1 MARFLRPDID
11 FSDDDDSIDSERRTT
26 AGPRI
31 ISNQIKKT
39 QTNINAIKNPD
50 MYSTEEED
58 GKVTEEDE
66 PEVVISDD
74 ESPRKSPRKPKK
86 RKSENM
92 SSGSTKRKKPK
103 RVENSDDEFLPT
115 DEDSGSNDDE
125 GDNES
130 VASEDLSED
139 NISDSDFNP
148 DSDEEIDAD
157 KDVLFDESQQA
168 SEATIN
174 LSSDGE
180 SPDKKETTKTFDPN
194 STEFWDKVQ
203 ELRSKGF
210 SIQQAGNGDTAKSK
224 CSGHMSHSGCMI
236 FFSIFNIHLI
246 LSAANCRVLHS
257 VFCATAET
265 ASVHRMLSA
274 VAASVAGSLSVWTRC
289 EQRSVCFGQFCVQ
302 CVQLC
307 SCAAQNS
314 VSPHSPPLRSVRTV
328 CCVSA
333 AAAAAVFRVRCT
345 ASGGQTELCVGG
357 VFLAVCCTE
366 H

>member
-125 GDNES
+125 ADNES

-148 DSDEEIDAD
+148 DSEEEIDAD
-157 KDVLFDESQQA
+157 KEDVLFDESQQA

-210 SIQQAGNGDTAKSK
+210 SIQQAGNGETAKSK

-236 FFSIFNIHLI
+236 FFSSIFNINLI
-246 LSAANCRVLHS
+246 LSAAICRVLHS

-314 VSPHSPPLRSVRTV
+314 VSPLSPPLRSVRTV
-328 CCVSA
+328 CCV
-333 AAAAAVFRVRCT
+333 RRGGGRC
-345 ASGGQTELCVGG
+345 V
-357 VFLAVCCTE
+357 
-366 H
+366 

>member
-148 DSDEEIDAD
+148 DSEEEIDAD
-157 KDVLFDESQQA
+157 KEDVLLDESQQA

-210 SIQQAGNGDTAKSK
+210 SIQQAGNGETAKSK

-236 FFSIFNIHLI
+236 FFQYLTLI
-246 LSAANCRVLHS
+246 
-257 VFCATAET
+257 
-265 ASVHRMLSA
+265 
-274 VAASVAGSLSVWTRC
+274 
-289 EQRSVCFGQFCVQ
+289 
-302 CVQLC
+302 
-307 SCAAQNS
+307 
-314 VSPHSPPLRSVRTV
+314 
-328 CCVSA
+328 
-333 AAAAAVFRVRCT
+333 
-345 ASGGQTELCVGG
+345 
-357 VFLAVCCTE
+357 
-366 H
+366 

>member
-74 ESPRKSPRKPKK
+74 ESPRKSPRKTQK
-86 RKSENM
+86 RKSEN
-92 SSGSTKRKKPK
+92 SGRTKRKKPK

-125 GDNES
+125 EDNES

-148 DSDEEIDAD
+148 DSEEEIDAD
-157 KDVLFDESQQA
+157 KEDVLFDESHQA

-180 SPDKKETTKTFDPN
+180 SPDKKEATKTFDPN

-210 SIQQAGNGDTAKSK
+210 SIQQAGNEETAKSK
-224 CSGHMSHSGCMI
+224 CSGHMSYSGCTI
-236 FFSIFNIHLI
+236 FLSIINIILI
-246 LSAANCRVLHS
+246 LSAAICRVLHS

-274 VAASVAGSLSVWTRC
+274 VAASIAGSLSVWTRC

-307 SCAAQNS
+307 STEFCQSAQ
-314 VSPHSPPLRSVRTV
+314 
-328 CCVSA
+328 SA
-333 AAAAAVFRVRCT
+333 APFCQNCVLCVRRGGGRCVFRVRCT
-345 ASGGQTELCVGG
+345 AGGGQTELCVSG